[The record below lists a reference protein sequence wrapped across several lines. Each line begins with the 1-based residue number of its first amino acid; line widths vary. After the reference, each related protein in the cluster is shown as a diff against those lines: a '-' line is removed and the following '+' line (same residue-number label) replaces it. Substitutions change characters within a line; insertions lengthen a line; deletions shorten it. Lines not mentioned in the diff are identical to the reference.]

1 MEMNV
6 EEMYAIVERDN
17 RIKELEEQV
26 KKLKQMINEAADWL
40 SMDEDDS
47 AYNAMCALGYE
58 C

>member
-1 MEMNV
+1 MNMNV
-6 EEMYAIVERDN
+6 EQMAEIIERDN
-17 RIKELEEQV
+17 RIKELEAQV
-26 KKLKQMINEAADWL
+26 QKLRDMMSEAADYL